1 MMRRTKIILIAC
13 GLAASG
19 LVRAAVYDLPALEQL
34 ALTDSRAALA
44 ARDLVTAAR
53 YAVESARAF
62 PNPELEYLGGESR
75 LRGLAGTPGSVRSIA
90 LTQPLDLPWQRQPR
104 IAAAE
109 AGLAASVAGGRAFA
123 ADLLARLRLRYFE
136 LLRRDAEL
144 KNAREDVALIESLR
158 GKIALR
164 VEQGEA
170 PRFELIKAD
179 AETLNAQKAA
189 QAASFRLEQA
199 RSQLRQVVGA
209 GLPAAFTVSGTL
221 RDVPEL
227 PARDSVLQRL
237 ATSPELV
244 RGRAEVVRAER
255 QLALE
260 RARRLPELALKA
272 GFDEDPEIRS
282 NKLGLVV
289 TIPLWD
295 RRPGPVGEAA
305 ALLAKSRNELAAQEF
320 SLEQQLA
327 IAFQQYDIALTQV
340 TALESGILRQADSAR
355 KVAEAAYRFGERG
368 FIEVIDAQRVYRA
381 ARFELIAARYELA
394 AAWVEIERL
403 QALPAGSQE

>member
-1 MMRRTKIILIAC
+1 MMRRTKIILAVF
-13 GLAASG
+13 GLAAAT
-19 LVRAAVYDLPALEQL
+19 LVQAAAYDLTALEQL
-34 ALTDSRAALA
+34 ALADSRAVLA
-44 ARDLVTAAR
+44 ARDQVAAAR

-62 PNPELEYLGGESR
+62 PNPELEYLSGDTR
-75 LRGLAGTPGSVRSIA
+75 PRGAAGAVGNARSMT

-109 AGLAASVAGGRAFA
+109 AALEASAAGGRGFE
-123 ADLLARLRLRYFE
+123 ADLRARLRLRYFE

-144 KNAREDVALIESLR
+144 KNAREDAALMESLR

-164 VEQGEA
+164 VELGEA

-179 AETLNAQKAA
+179 AETLNAQKVA

-209 GLPAAFTVSGTL
+209 GLPADFSVSGSL

-227 PARDSVLQRL
+227 PSREAVRQRL
-237 ATSPELV
+237 SASPDLV

-255 QLALE
+255 QLELE
-260 RARRLPELALKA
+260 RARRLPGVALKA
-272 GFDEDPEIRS
+272 GLDEDPEMR
-282 NKLGLVV
+282 NAKLGLVV
-289 TIPLWD
+289 SIPLWD
-295 RRPGPVGEAA
+295 RRSGPVGEAA
-305 ALLAKSRNELAAQEF
+305 AELSRSRNELAVQEF

-327 IAFQQYDIALTQV
+327 VAFQQYDIALAQV
-340 TALESGILRQADSAR
+340 TALESGILRQAESAR
-355 KVAEAAYRFGERG
+355 NVAEAAYRFGERG

-381 ARFELIAARYELA
+381 ARFELITARYELA
-394 AAWVEIERL
+394 AAWVEVERL
-403 QALPAGSQE
+403 QALPAGSKE

>member
-1 MMRRTKIILIAC
+1 MMQRTKIILAAC
-13 GLAASG
+13 GLAAATLAGAS
-19 LVRAAVYDLPALEQL
+19 AYDLPALERL
-34 ALTDSRAALA
+34 ALGDSRAVLA
-44 ARDLVTAAR
+44 ARDQVSVARHAVT
-53 YAVESARAF
+53 SARAF
-62 PNPELEYLGGESR
+62 PNPELEYLGGEMR
-75 LRGLAGTPGSVRSIA
+75 PRGAAGAPGNARSVA

-109 AGLAASVAGGRAFA
+109 AGLEASAAAGRAFE

-144 KNAREDVALIESLR
+144 KNAREDAALMDSLR
-158 GKIALR
+158 GRIALR
-164 VEQGEA
+164 VELGEA

-179 AETLNAQKAA
+179 AETLNAQKVA

-199 RSQLRQVVGA
+199 RSQLRQVVGG
-209 GLPAAFTVSGTL
+209 GLPADFAIRGGL
-221 RDVPEL
+221 GEVPEL
-227 PARDSVLQRL
+227 PARDAVLARL
-237 ATSPELV
+237 TRSPDLV
-244 RGRAEVVRAER
+244 RGRAEVLRAER
-255 QLALE
+255 QLELE

-272 GFDEDPEIRS
+272 GFDEDPEMRS
-282 NKLGLVV
+282 TKVGVV
-289 TIPLWD
+289 VSIPLWD
-295 RRPGPVGEAA
+295 RRSGPVGEAA
-305 ALLAKSRNELAAQEF
+305 AQLSRTRHELAAQEF

-327 IAFQQYDIALTQV
+327 VAFQQYDIALAQV
-340 TALESGILRQADSAR
+340 TALESGILRQAENAR

-394 AAWVEIERL
+394 AAWVEVERL

>member
-1 MMRRTKIILIAC
+1 MMRRTKIILAVV
-13 GLAASG
+13 GLLAAT
-19 LVRAAVYDLPALEQL
+19 LAQAAAYDLPALEQL
-34 ALTDSRAALA
+34 ALADSRAVLA
-44 ARDLVTAAR
+44 ARDQVAAAR

-62 PNPELEYLGGESR
+62 PNPELEYLSGDTR
-75 LRGLAGTPGSVRSIA
+75 PRGAAGTVGNARSMA

-109 AGLAASVAGGRAFA
+109 AALEASAAGGRGFE
-123 ADLLARLRLRYFE
+123 ADLRARLRLRYFE

-144 KNAREDVALIESLR
+144 KNAREDAALMERLR

-164 VEQGEA
+164 VELGEA

-179 AETLNAQKAA
+179 AETLNAQKVA

-209 GLPAAFTVSGTL
+209 GLPADFSVSGGL

-227 PARDSVLQRL
+227 PSREAVRQRL
-237 ATSPELV
+237 SASPDLV

-255 QLALE
+255 LLELE
-260 RARRLPELALKA
+260 RARRLPGVALKA
-272 GFDEDPEIRS
+272 GIDEDPEMR
-282 NKLGLVV
+282 NAKLGLVV
-289 TIPLWD
+289 SIPLWD
-295 RRPGPVGEAA
+295 RRSGPVGEAA
-305 ALLAKSRNELAAQEF
+305 AQLSRSRNELAVQEF

-327 IAFQQYDIALTQV
+327 VAFQQYDIALAQV
-340 TALESGILRQADSAR
+340 TALESGILRQAESAR
-355 KVAEAAYRFGERG
+355 NVAEAAYRFGERG

-381 ARFELIAARYELA
+381 ARFELITARYELA
-394 AAWVEIERL
+394 AAWVEVERL
-403 QALPAGSQE
+403 QALPAGSKE

>member
-1 MMRRTKIILIAC
+1 MMQRTKIILAAF
-13 GLAASG
+13 GLAAAT
-19 LVRAAVYDLPALEQL
+19 LAQAAAYDLTALEQL
-34 ALTDSRAALA
+34 ALADSRAVLA
-44 ARDLVTAAR
+44 ARDQVAAAR

-62 PNPELEYLGGESR
+62 PNPELEYLSGDTR
-75 LRGLAGTPGSVRSIA
+75 PRGAAGTVGNARSMA

-109 AGLAASVAGGRAFA
+109 AVLEASAAGSRGFE
-123 ADLLARLRLRYFE
+123 ADLRARLRLRYFE

-144 KNAREDVALIESLR
+144 KNAREDAALMESLR

-164 VEQGEA
+164 VELGEA

-179 AETLNAQKAA
+179 AETLNARKVA

-209 GLPAAFTVSGTL
+209 GLPADFSISGGL

-227 PARDSVLQRL
+227 PSREVVRQRL
-237 ATSPELV
+237 SASPDLV

-255 QLALE
+255 QLELE
-260 RARRLPELALKA
+260 RARRLPGVALKA
-272 GFDEDPEIRS
+272 GLDEDPEMRNTKI
-282 NKLGLVV
+282 GLVV
-289 TIPLWD
+289 SIPLWD
-295 RRPGPVGEAA
+295 RRSGPVGEAA
-305 ALLAKSRNELAAQEF
+305 AQLSRSRNELAVQEF

-327 IAFQQYDIALTQV
+327 VAFQQYDIALAQV
-340 TALESGILRQADSAR
+340 TALESGILRQAESAR
-355 KVAEAAYRFGERG
+355 NVAEAAYRFGERG

-381 ARFELIAARYELA
+381 ARFELITARYELA
-394 AAWVEIERL
+394 AAWVEVERL
-403 QALPAGSQE
+403 QALPAGSKE

>member
-1 MMRRTKIILIAC
+1 MMIAVC
-13 GLAASG
+13 GLAVAT
-19 LVRAAVYDLPALEQL
+19 LVRAAAYDLPALEQL
-34 ALTDSRAALA
+34 ALADSRAVLA
-44 ARDLVTAAR
+44 ARDQVAAAR

-62 PNPELEYLGGESR
+62 PNPELEYLSGEMR
-75 LRGLAGTPGSVRSIA
+75 PRGPAGTLGNARSVA
-90 LTQPLDLPWQRQPR
+90 LSQPLDLPWQRQPR

-109 AGLAASVAGGRAFA
+109 AGLEASLALGRAYA
-123 ADLLARLRLRYFE
+123 ADLQARLRLRYFE

-144 KNAREDVALIESLR
+144 KNAREDAALMESLR
-158 GKIALR
+158 GRIALR

-179 AETLNAQKAA
+179 AETLNAQKVS

-209 GLPAAFTVSGTL
+209 GLPADFSVSGGW

-227 PARDSVLQRL
+227 PARDAAVQRL
-237 ATSPELV
+237 AASPELL
-244 RGRAEVVRAER
+244 RGRAEVQRAER
-255 QLALE
+255 LLELE
-260 RARRLPELALKA
+260 RARRLPAVAVKA
-272 GFDEDPEIRS
+272 GIDEDPEMRS
-282 NKLGLVV
+282 AKVGVVV

-295 RRPGPVGEAA
+295 RRRGPVGEAA
-305 ALLAKSRNELAAQEF
+305 AQLSRSRHELAAQEF

-327 IAFQQYDIALTQV
+327 IAFQQYDIALAQV
-340 TALESGILRQADSAR
+340 TALESGILRQADNAR

-394 AAWVEIERL
+394 AAWVEVERL
-403 QALPAGSQE
+403 QALPAGSKE